1 MTDLVL
7 LACRALILTVF
18 AAAFVGKARSASR
31 FRGFTG
37 SIRQLAILPERVAV
51 PAGALVV
58 AGEGT
63 AVVLLALPA
72 AARAGFALAS
82 ALLVLFIGIVVRA
95 VRGGVFAECRCFGSK
110 GSVMGQAMIVRN
122 LLLLAAALPGA
133 VAGAPVPVGRPAGAA
148 AAVAAGAVGAWAFT
162 RWYDRIVAALMKR
175 LVAPARNAG

>member
-1 MTDLVL
+1 MTGL
-7 LACRALILTVF
+7 LLLGCRALILTVF
-18 AAAFVGKARSASR
+18 AAAFAGKARSAAR
-31 FRGFTG
+31 FRGFAG
-37 SIRQLAILPERVAV
+37 SIRQLAVLPQRAAA

-63 AVVLLALPA
+63 VAVLLAMPSGV
-72 AARAGFALAS
+72 RAGFALAS
-82 ALLVLFIGIVVRA
+82 VLLAVFIGIAVRA

-133 VAGAPVPVGRPAGAA
+133 AAGAPVPAGRAA
-148 AAVAAGAVGAWAFT
+148 AALAAAAAGALGAWVFT

-175 LVAPARNAG
+175 LLAPARTAG

>member
-1 MTDLVL
+1 MTGL
-7 LACRALILTVF
+7 LLLGCRALILTVF

-31 FRGFTG
+31 FRGFAG
-37 SIRQLAILPERVAV
+37 SIRQLAILPERAAA

-63 AVVLLALPA
+63 AVVLLALPP

-82 ALLVLFIGIVVRA
+82 ALLALFIGIVVRA

-133 VAGAPVPVGRPAGAA
+133 VAGAPVPAGRPVAAMAAVVAGAL
-148 AAVAAGAVGAWAFT
+148 GAWVFT
-162 RWYDRIVAALMKR
+162 HWYDRIVAALMKR
-175 LVAPARNAG
+175 LLAPAGNAG

>member
-1 MTDLVL
+1 MTGLVL
-7 LACRALILTVF
+7 LGCRALILTVF
-18 AAAFVGKARSASR
+18 AAAFVGKARSAAR
-31 FRGFTG
+31 FHGFVR
-37 SIRQLAILPERVAV
+37 SVRQLAILPERVAA

-63 AVVLLALPA
+63 AVVLLAVPA

-82 ALLVLFIGIVVRA
+82 VLLALFIGIAVRA

-133 VAGAPVPVGRPAGAA
+133 VAGAPVPAGRPAAA
-148 AAVAAGAVGAWAFT
+148 LAAVAAGAFGAWAFT
-162 RWYDRIVAALMKR
+162 RWYDRLVAALMKR
-175 LVAPARNAG
+175 LLAPARNAG